1 MARQTLTLERYVR
14 LTAADML
21 AGLRDGTFLARDLVE
36 AAAEVMARLEPA
48 LNSHFIVDVDGARRI
63 ATERDAETRGGR
75 SRGALHGLPL
85 SIKDTY
91 DIPGVRSA
99 RGSRL
104 YADTVATQASPLS
117 QRVLDAGAIMMGKTT
132 MPEFGW
138 KASSTSPLT
147 GVTRNP
153 WNPAL
158 TTGGS
163 SSGSA
168 AAVAARMV
176 PVALGGD
183 GGGSIRIPA
192 AFCGVYGQ
200 KPSFGRVAVWP
211 GSVHD
216 QLVHHG
222 FLTRTARDTAL
233 MLDVGKGPDPRD
245 PWSLPADPTS
255 LFDGIAASTQGL
267 RIGVALRPWGIEPD
281 ADVAA
286 VLDQVRQHFTPLG
299 WQPHDVP
306 LPGSLPKACFEVLWS
321 CSRAFTSGPTLDADA
336 TMLDPALVRS
346 VRLGLGYGLN
356 DYLRAALER
365 RRFAGLFQSVFDQ
378 VDVLVLPT
386 VPIKPF
392 AAEADIPEG
401 WSDEGVLPWIDWS
414 PYTYPFNLTGNPAA
428 SLPAGFTPEG
438 RPVGLQ
444 IVGPRFRDDLV
455 LRAAHALEVR
465 IGIGDTMPGMTRA
478 LVGGSGP

>member
-1 MARQTLTLERYVR
+1 MPRQTLTVDRYVR
-14 LTAADML
+14 LTASEMV
-21 AGLRDGTFLARDLVE
+21 AGLRDGAFLSRDLVE
-36 AAAEVMARLEPA
+36 AAAEVMTRLEPE
-48 LNSHFIVDVDGARRI
+48 LNAHVIMNIEGARRT
-63 ATERDAETRGGR
+63 ATERDAETRAGR
-75 SRGALHGLPL
+75 ARGQLHGLPL

-91 DIPGVRSA
+91 DIPGVGSA

-104 YADTVATQASPLS
+104 YANTVATQASPLS
-117 QRVLDAGAIMMGKTT
+117 RRVLDAGAIMMGKTT

-158 TTGGS
+158 TSGGS

-192 AFCGVYGQ
+192 SFCGVYGQ

-222 FLTRTARDTAL
+222 FLTRTAKDTAL

-245 PWSLPADPTS
+245 PWSLPADPAS
-255 LFDGIAASTQGL
+255 LFDGISLSTRGL
-267 RIGVALRPWGIEPD
+267 RIGVAFRPWNIEID
-281 ADVAA
+281 ADLAS
-286 VLDQVRQHFTPLG
+286 VLDHARRQFTPLG
-299 WQPHDVP
+299 WQARDVP

-321 CSRAFTSGPTLDADA
+321 CSRAFTSGPTLEADA
-336 TMLDPALVRS
+336 PLLDPELVRS
-346 VRLGLGYGLN
+346 VRLGLRYRLN
-356 DYLRAALER
+356 DYLHAALER
-365 RRFAGLFQSVFDQ
+365 RRFAGLFQSVFDS
-378 VDVLVLPT
+378 VDVLVMPT

-392 AAEADIPEG
+392 AAEADIPQG
-401 WSDEGVLPWIDWS
+401 WSNEGVLPWIDWS
-414 PYTYPFNLTGNPAA
+414 PCTYPFNLSGNPAA
-428 SLPAGFTPEG
+428 SLPVGFSPEG
-438 RPVGLQ
+438 LPVGLQ
-444 IVGPRFRDDLV
+444 IIGPRFRDDLV
-455 LRAAHALEVR
+455 LRAAHDLEQHLA
-465 IGIGDTMPGMTRA
+465 IGDQMPAMTRTA
-478 LVGGSGP
+478 AGA